1 MDASFWIVQLALL
14 APLAILAIRLED
26 PLGDHDLDLL
36 PEASEFSP
44 QERARQVRLRD
55 LVRAA
60 RAGQPTTHRR
70 PLRWWACL
78 AALALILSGGVGM
91 LETYAAMDVL
101 QPINATQRAV
111 GPADRLL
118 PGLLAHPDRY
128 LAAINASTA
137 TVNDL
142 YTVSLLELK
151 EAMDRSEAALA
162 AGAGLLL
169 LALSAAP
176 DATGLPSDVAP
187 FLLVA
192 AFLCAG
198 LSFFELP

>member
-1 MDASFWIVQLALL
+1 
-14 APLAILAIRLED
+14 
-26 PLGDHDLDLL
+26 
-36 PEASEFSP
+36 
-44 QERARQVRLRD
+44 
-55 LVRAA
+55 
-60 RAGQPTTHRR
+60 
-70 PLRWWACL
+70 
-78 AALALILSGGVGM
+78 
-91 LETYAAMDVL
+91 
-101 QPINATQRAV
+101 
-111 GPADRLL
+111 
-118 PGLLAHPDRY
+118 LLAHPDRY